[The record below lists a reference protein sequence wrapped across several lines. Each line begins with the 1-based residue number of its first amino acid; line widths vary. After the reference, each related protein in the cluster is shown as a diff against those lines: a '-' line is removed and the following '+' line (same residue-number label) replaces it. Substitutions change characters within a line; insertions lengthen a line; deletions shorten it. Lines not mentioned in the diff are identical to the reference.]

1 MHRGVVGELLGQVVP
16 LATGA
21 QSEDDSVQGGP
32 LVDTPTSGAL
42 GRIALGED
50 RFDLLPQLV
59 GHAPNGG
66 KGLCLG
72 IVLANRSLLSS
83 GIVEMIADR
92 EGFEIVTKRGLPKI
106 SNVPHHQGNTFV
118 DMVMAPKAMRPMVD
132 RSKPPTRNKSEGSK
146 AGPNKLSI
154 TAPTRRS
161 TRPKKAI
168 REANVPTNP

>member
-21 QSEDDSVQGGP
+21 QSEDDGVQGGP

-92 EGFEIVTKRGLPKI
+92 EGFEIVTKLP
-106 SNVPHHQGNTFV
+106 
-118 DMVMAPKAMRPMVD
+118 
-132 RSKPPTRNKSEGSK
+132 E
-146 AGPNKLSI
+146 L
-154 TAPTRRS
+154 
-161 TRPKKAI
+161 TRPNLNGKNLDFD
-168 REANVPTNP
+168 RESGEWKELL

>member
-92 EGFEIVTKRGLPKI
+92 EGFEIVTLVLVI
-106 SNVPHHQGNTFV
+106 SL
-118 DMVMAPKAMRPMVD
+118 
-132 RSKPPTRNKSEGSK
+132 
-146 AGPNKLSI
+146 AGPWSTVASKLSLN
-154 TAPTRRS
+154 S
-161 TRPKKAI
+161 
-168 REANVPTNP
+168 

>member
-92 EGFEIVTKRGLPKI
+92 EGFEIVTKRSGAVALKFGC
-106 SNVPHHQGNTFV
+106 Q
-118 DMVMAPKAMRPMVD
+118 
-132 RSKPPTRNKSEGSK
+132 EW
-146 AGPNKLSI
+146 
-154 TAPTRRS
+154 
-161 TRPKKAI
+161 
-168 REANVPTNP
+168 

>member
-21 QSEDDSVQGGP
+21 QSEDDGVQGGP

-92 EGFEIVTKRGLPKI
+92 EGFEIVTKGLVVRRVAIEIAEACRLKYLQ
-106 SNVPHHQGNTFV
+106 SDLV
-118 DMVMAPKAMRPMVD
+118 DIALDPNECLEVRRYAAGAVAEVGGHTVARL
-132 RSKPPTRNKSEGSK
+132 KPLATGE
-146 AGPNKLSI
+146 AGDDPSDQ
-154 TAPTRRS
+154 
-161 TRPKKAI
+161 
-168 REANVPTNP
+168 